1 MSGRGHSLAIT
12 DGHEL
17 GNQQDVDEISQLR
30 AQATCGALG
39 PAAASSGSR
48 PVSRRQSRR
57 SIILWATRQSSQEN
71 SLKVCHQGMVEL
83 KQKSMTLSILI
94 IPKDLGNKYNFK

>member
-17 GNQQDVDEISQLR
+17 GNQQDVDEISRPQAL
-30 AQATCGALG
+30 ATCGVATLG

-71 SLKVCHQGMVEL
+71 SLKVCHDGVKAKINDTEHLNHPQRFG
-83 KQKSMTLSILI
+83 K
-94 IPKDLGNKYNFK
+94 